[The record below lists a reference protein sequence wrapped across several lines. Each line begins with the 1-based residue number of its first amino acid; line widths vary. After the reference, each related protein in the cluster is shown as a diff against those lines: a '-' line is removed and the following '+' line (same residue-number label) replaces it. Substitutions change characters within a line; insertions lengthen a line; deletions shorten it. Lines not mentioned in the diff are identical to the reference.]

1 MLTSRVMGR
10 PKGTKFQRALSLRL
24 EGDVWE
30 VLERMAVEEE
40 RPIGMMARIILRE
53 GLEARE
59 AKESRKKGKKPPQE
73 G

>member
-1 MLTSRVMGR
+1 MITSRVMGR

-24 EGDVWE
+24 ESDVWDI
-30 VLERMAVEEE
+30 LEWMAAEEE
-40 RPIGMMARIILRE
+40 RPIGMMARIIIRE

-59 AKESRKKGKKPPQE
+59 VKGSRKKGKKATQE